1 MVENFKQFFFFFFFF
16 TPFQGNKRLQEK
28 LMISELL

>member
-1 MVENFKQFFFFFFFF
+1 MEENFKQFFSFFF